1 MRATQKL
8 KLLLPVAALGLV
20 LMLVLATQYI
30 AHVFHYPREF
40 GRGVFDVGRVRVY
53 WPWSFLGWYG
63 RYARLYPQP
72 FSTAVLIP
80 LGLVYV
86 PAMAA
91 IGLAR
96 SRRRAPRRFGEEAW
110 ARLEDVERA
119 KLIQPGAALQGRV
132 FGRFDGRY
140 LVYSGVEHAIIV
152 GASRSGKGAG
162 HVVPTLIAWPQSA
175 FIYDRKGELWH
186 ITADH
191 RKQFSHTFYFA
202 PTDPNTVRWN
212 PLFEVRKGPM
222 EIADIQNV
230 VGILVDPLGRKAGDL
245 NFWDQSATD
254 FFTAVI
260 LHVLYAEP
268 DARKNLAQVRRLL
281 ININPTLYA
290 MKNTLHRHRPDYLAP
305 DGLARDREGEPIPEV
320 HPEVLLGATALEN
333 MDERVRSN
341 VLATCR
347 ASLSLWADPLVEY
360 ATSWSDFSIGDLVC
374 SEAPVSFYMITPQAH
389 ADRLAFLV
397 RVFTRQT
404 INSLMENEHAD
415 SRGRAKTH
423 RLLLMLDEFPKLG
436 SLPFLENAMGEMAGY
451 GITAHLI
458 CQSFNDVFSKYGDRT
473 PLFDNMHI
481 TATFATSEPTSIEK
495 VVRRAGKALEMRE
508 SFSDPRTLFGRSH
521 RSTSRSEQQRYI
533 LSEEDVRGLDDRKQ
547 FIFVNNTKP
556 ILADKIR
563 YYEEP
568 IFKARTGDY
577 FHGVPANFKQTPATF
592 DLPGKACIDWKGQE
606 AVRPAPTYQGLQP
619 IAAQRGDTNDDDEGP
634 DQDGVEAGDLVVAP
648 PVDSLRPRDP
658 DDLPGMA

>member
-1 MRATQKL
+1 MSTSQRL
-8 KLLLPVAALGLV
+8 VLVLPVAVLAVLLGLGWATQQAAHGLHYAAALG
-20 LMLVLATQYI
+20 A
-30 AHVFHYPREF
+30 
-40 GRGVFDVGRVRVY
+40 GWGDVGPV
-53 WPWSFLGWYG
+53 
-63 RYARLYPQP
+63 RLYPPWAFAEWYVGLQP
-72 FSTAVLIP
+72 RYPRLFDGA
-80 LGLVYV
+80 
-86 PAMAA
+86 
-91 IGLAR
+91 GLAGLAVALAPILLVALATR
-96 SRRRAPRRFGEEAW
+96 GSERAPKAFGRDAW
-110 ARLEDVERA
+110 AGLADVARA
-119 KLIQPGAALQGRV
+119 KLFGPGRQISGRV
-132 FGRFDGRY
+132 LGRFKGRY
-140 LVYSGVEHAIIV
+140 LTYGGPEHAIIV

-162 HVVPTLIAWPQSA
+162 HVVPTLVAWPESA
-175 FIYDRKGELWH
+175 FVYDRKGELWH

-191 RKQFSHTFYFA
+191 RKTFSHVFYFA

-260 LHVLYAEP
+260 LHVLYSEP
-268 DARKNLAQVRRLL
+268 DERKNLAQVRRLL
-281 ININPTLYA
+281 INIDATLHA
-290 MKNTLHRHRPDYLAP
+290 MQHTLHRHRPDYHAS
-305 DGLARDREGEPIPEV
+305 DGKARGADGEPIAEV
-320 HPEVLLGATALEN
+320 HPEVLLGATALAN
-333 MDERVRSN
+333 LDERVKSS

-374 SEAPVSFYMITPQAH
+374 SKAPVSFYMITPQAH

-404 INSLMENEHAD
+404 INSLMESEHVD
-415 SRGRAKTH
+415 SRGRAKRH

-481 TATFATSEPTSIEK
+481 TAAFATSEPTSIEK

-508 SFSDPRTLFGRSH
+508 SYSDPRTLFGRAH
-521 RSTSRSEQQRYI
+521 RSTSQSEQQRYI

-547 FIFVNNTKP
+547 FLFVNNCKP

-568 IFKARTGDY
+568 FFQDRTGDY
-577 FHGVPANFKQTPATF
+577 FHGVPANVRQSRGKA
-592 DLPGKACIDWKGQE
+592 DLPGTASIDWKG
-606 AVRPAPTYQGLQP
+606 VRPVKAAPAPHQAITP
-619 IAAQRGDTNDDDEGP
+619 IEVPAQATPLEAINADDYIAE
-634 DQDGVEAGDLVVAP
+634 QSVE
-648 PVDSLRPRDP
+648 SLRPDD
-658 DDLPGMA
+658 DDLPGAA

>member
-1 MRATQKL
+1 MTRAAKAKIIL
-8 KLLLPVAALGLV
+8 PAFVGVLLLAGVVSTQFVAHA
-20 LMLVLATQYI
+20 
-30 AHVFHYPREF
+30 FHYPREF
-40 GRGVFDVGRVRVY
+40 GAGWFDVGRIRLY
-53 WPWSFLGWYG
+53 APWAIVAWYG
-63 RYARLYPQP
+63 RFAAEYP
-72 FSTAVLIP
+72 STFDMAVFLP
-80 LGLVYV
+80 LAILFI

-91 IGLAR
+91 IGL
-96 SRRRAPRRFGEEAW
+96 SRRTRREPRAFGLDAW
-110 ARLEDVERA
+110 AQLADVKRA
-119 KLIQPGAALQGRV
+119 KLIQSGRQISGRV
-132 FGRFDGRY
+132 LGRFAGKY
-140 LVYSGVEHAIIV
+140 LTYSGVEHAIIV

-162 HVVPTLIAWPQSA
+162 HVVPTLVAWPQSA

-191 RKQFSHTFYFA
+191 RKTFSHVFYFA

-260 LHVLYAEP
+260 LHVLYSEA
-268 DARKNLAQVRRLL
+268 DSNKNLAQVRRLL
-281 ININPTLYA
+281 INIDPTLHA
-290 MKNTLHRHRPDYLAP
+290 MKNTLHRHRPDFHAA
-305 DGLARDREGEPIPEV
+305 DGLARDAEGQPIAEV
-320 HPEVLLGATALEN
+320 HPEVLLGATALDS
-333 MDERVRSN
+333 MDERVKSN

-404 INSLMENEHAD
+404 INSLMESEHAD
-415 SRGRAKTH
+415 SRGRRKRH
-423 RLLLMLDEFPKLG
+423 RLLMMLDEFPKLG

-451 GITAHLI
+451 GITAHLV

-473 PLFDNMHI
+473 PIFDNMHI
-481 TATFATSEPTSIEK
+481 TASFATSEPTSIEK
-495 VVRRAGKALEMRE
+495 VVRRAGKSLEMRD
-508 SFSDPRTLFGRSH
+508 SYSDPRSIFGRSH
-521 RSTSRSEQQRYI
+521 RSTSQSEQQRYI
-533 LSEEDVRGLDDRKQ
+533 LSEEDVRGLDDSKQ
-547 FIFVNNTKP
+547 FLFVNNTKP

-568 IFKARTGDY
+568 FFKARTGDY
-577 FHGVPANFKQTPATF
+577 FHGVPARYRQTPGHA
-592 DLPGKACIDWKGQE
+592 DLPGPASIDWAGAR
-606 AVRPAPTYQGLQP
+606 AVRAAPAAHVAITP
-619 IAAQRGDTNDDDEGP
+619 IAAPPAGPTDEAIP
-634 DQDGVEAGDLVVAP
+634 VSDYLDIQ
-648 PVDSLRPRDP
+648 PVDALRP
-658 DDLPGMA
+658 DDLPGSA